1 MKLVRTGR
9 RSGENKNENLSSKTL
24 VVHKAEKTGGFTSK
38 KAREQLRNVDRGE
51 THVQREQK
59 YCFSLLNMQIINILV
74 SFVLFSSSLCFL
86 WKNKRV
92 ARAARTFTQ
101 QHEIFILKI

>member
-1 MKLVRTGR
+1 MKICRQ
-9 RSGENKNENLSSKTL
+9 KLSSSTKL
-24 VVHKAEKTGGFTSK
+24 KKTGGFTTK

-51 THVQREQK
+51 THLQRKQK

-74 SFVLFSSSLCFL
+74 SFVLFSLSLCFL
-86 WKNKRV
+86 WRNKRI

-101 QHEIFILKI
+101 EHEISILKI